1 MPDALVAEQGD
12 NAILTLTYIALAML
26 GSGYVLFSM
35 LLGHFGSGD
44 GADGHAADHGGD
56 FADGH
61 AGDHGGTDYGVDGH
75 GHGDVS
81 TSGGALGS
89 FHFPFFSPLALAT
102 SLGALGAYGLIAQFG
117 LRVSNRMSLVVAI
130 PAAFATAYLV
140 TYVGWRLAASSIG
153 SSQIRI
159 MELRGAS
166 AEVITPIPVN
176 GVGEI
181 AAVVSGQRYTGPA
194 REANGRAVSR
204 GAHVTIKNLVGTTL
218 IVVRDVP
225 LEESRQ

>member
-1 MPDALVAEQGD
+1 LPDALVSTKEKR
-12 NAILTLTYIALAML
+12 AILTLTYVALAIL
-26 GSGYVLFSM
+26 GCGYVVISM
-35 LLGHFGSGD
+35 FLGHFGSGNGGD

-61 AGDHGGTDYGVDGH
+61 GGDHGGIEYGVDGH
-75 GHGDVS
+75 GHGDIA
-81 TSGGALGS
+81 TSGDALGT

-102 SLGALGAYGLIAQFG
+102 TLGALGAYGLIAQFG
-117 LRVSNRMSLVVAI
+117 LRVSNQMSLVVAV

-140 TYVGWRLAASSIG
+140 TYIGWRLAASSIG

-166 AEVITPIPVN
+166 AEVITPIPAN
-176 GVGEI
+176 GIGEI

-194 REANGRAVSR
+194 REASGRAVPR
-204 GAHVTIKNLVGTTL
+204 GAHVTVKNLVGTTL
-218 IVVRDVP
+218 VVVWDAP
-225 LEESRQ
+225 

>member
-1 MPDALVAEQGD
+1 
-12 NAILTLTYIALAML
+12 LTYIAFAVI
-26 GSGYVLFSM
+26 GCGYVLISM
-35 LLGHFGSGD
+35 FLGHFGSMDGGD

-61 AGDHGGTDYGVDGH
+61 AGDHGGMDYGVDGH
-75 GHGDVS
+75 GHGDIS
-81 TSGGALGS
+81 TSAGALGS

-102 SLGALGAYGLIAQFG
+102 TFGAIGAYGLIAQFG

-130 PAAFATAYLV
+130 PAACATAYLV
-140 TYVGWRLAASSIG
+140 TYVSWRLAASSVG

-159 MELRGAS
+159 RELRGAS
-166 AEVITPIPVN
+166 AEVVTPIPAS

-194 REANGRAVSR
+194 REANGRAVPR
-204 GAHVTIKNLVGTTL
+204 GAHVTVKNLVGTTL
-218 IVVRDVP
+218 IVVWDAP
-225 LEESRQ
+225 SEESRR